1 MPATTTKIRDFVA
14 ACAAPILALE
24 GHNIRIALSNT
35 APSAEASNPLL
46 ANNGL
51 LANVTQI
58 SYANYSDDMTVDR
71 QLEGLSASEIAGVF
85 AIDANDLTITALAGG
100 LPAWRYVYIYD
111 DTASGDP
118 LLVLIDAGEAVTISE
133 GNSHVLR
140 IAAEG
145 FVTLS

>member
-1 MPATTTKIRDFVA
+1 MPVTTTKIRDFVA

-24 GHNIRIALSNT
+24 GHSIRIALSNI

-58 SYANYSDDMTVDR
+58 SYANYSDDMATDR
-71 QLEGLSASEIAGVF
+71 QLEGLSASEVAGVF
-85 AIDANDLTITALAGG
+85 AIDANDLTITAVGG
-100 LPAWRYVYIYD
+100 DLPAWRYVYIYD

-118 LLVLIDAGEAVTISE
+118 LLALIDAGESLTISE
-133 GNSHVLR
+133 GNSHILR
-140 IAAEG
+140 FAEVG
-145 FVTLS
+145 ILTLS